1 MKLLKMSKGNKKLPK
16 TTLIYS
22 HSAGLTCPGANSCK
36 AFVTIKGDKKVLNR
50 GNESLFTCFAASEE
64 LRYPNVYKAR
74 KYNFDL
80 INSYVLKND
89 LKGLTN
95 LINHSIQSNR
105 RNITKVRIHES
116 GDFYNRLYLEA
127 WKNVAELN
135 KDLIFYCYSK
145 SLLFFPTNR
154 SIPRNLYVTAS
165 YGSKYDFLIDKGYFK
180 RFSKVVFSEE
190 EATKLG
196 LSIDKDDSHCYEDK
210 GKNGFALLLH
220 GMQEKGSASAEAL
233 KLIKRNKKQ
242 LLEVK

>member
-1 MKLLKMSKGNKKLPK
+1 MNLLKFSKGNAKLSK
-16 TTLIYS
+16 DTLILS
-22 HSAGLTCPGANSCK
+22 LPAGLTCPGANSCK
-36 AFVTIKGDKKVLNR
+36 AFVTIKGNKRVLNR

-89 LKGLTN
+89 LKGLTD

-105 RNITKVRIHES
+105 KNITKVRIHES
-116 GDFYNRLYLEA
+116 GDFYNPLYLQS
-127 WKNVAELN
+127 WLNVAKLN
-135 KDLIFYCYSK
+135 KDIKFYCYSK
-145 SLLFFPTNR
+145 SLKFFLEVLLPN
-154 SIPRNLYVTAS
+154 NFYMVAS
-165 YGSKYDFLIDKGYFK
+165 YGGLHDDLIDKGYFK

-210 GKNGFALLLH
+210 GKDGFGLLLH
-220 GMQEKGSASAEAL
+220 GLQEKGSASAEAL
-233 KLIKRNKKQ
+233 KLIKRKKK
-242 LLEVK
+242 LVEVK